1 MNPEIDLYIVSTP
14 RQWWIACALACHFQ
28 RPAKM
33 LIDDCFNGADGYA
46 HLTSRWNRSP
56 FESVELLSGKN
67 SWLGLKGGAR
77 AWKKFLEPSKR
88 KKQMQG
94 YLLNNVV
101 KMLFTS
107 SVRDWMTQLAVHCQ
121 PNLQV
126 SYLDDGIRTY
136 QQDIPKK
143 QSYLKILRKRLAH
156 GFWYHSPQPYS
167 EIDYLSNAYVFHAKM
182 VNSDIRAL
190 QVIELQNSWFLE
202 PQMLELAQALLKQH
216 KFESFVRER
225 DNQPNLILVFT
236 KLSILERDCVD
247 FDLDRF
253 KQRLLGV
260 VNKAASDGQV
270 IWVKYHPREVG
281 DDIYGLAKEIP
292 HVHFIPASIPFDV
305 LISLLNNGDSMI
317 GEISTVLFDVALRRP
332 DVKVSSVDC
341 LLGNAKLSAPFQK
354 AGVNMIESF
363 HD

>member
-1 MNPEIDLYIVSTP
+1 
-14 RQWWIACALACHFQ
+14 
-28 RPAKM
+28 M
-33 LIDDCFNGADGYA
+33 LIDDCFNGAEGYA
-46 HLTSRWNRSP
+46 RLTSSWSQCP
-56 FESVELLSGKN
+56 FDSVELLNGKN
-67 SWLGLKGGAR
+67 TWLGLKGGAR
-77 AWKKFLEPSKR
+77 AWEKFLEPGKR
-88 KKQMQG
+88 KHQIRHF
-94 YLLNNVV
+94 LLNNVV
-101 KMLFTS
+101 KTLFTS

-121 PNLQV
+121 PNIQV

-143 QSYLKILRKRLAH
+143 QSCLKTVQKKLAH
-156 GFWYHSPQPYS
+156 GFWYGSPQPYS
-167 EIDYLSNAYVFHAKM
+167 EIDYLSHAYVFHAQM

-190 QVIELQNSWFLE
+190 QVVELQNSWFVE

-216 KFESFVRER
+216 EFESFVTDR
-225 DNQPNLILVFT
+225 DNQKNLILAFT
-236 KLSILERDCVD
+236 KLSILERDCED

-253 KQRLLGV
+253 KKRLLKV
-260 VNKAASDGQV
+260 VNKAASDGRV
-270 IWVKYHPREVG
+270 IWVKYHPREVA
-281 DDIYGLAKEIP
+281 DDIYGIAKEVP

-305 LISLLNNGDSMI
+305 LISLLNKGDSMI

-363 HD
+363 YD